1 MKTPGYGR
9 ILLNLGRL
17 MYMDEMTGTVETLQ
31 FGVKTWRGLM
41 ILEHFLLHDDGTET
55 NILENCEPYMKKELK
70 VLRT

>member
-1 MKTPGYGR
+1 
-9 ILLNLGRL
+9 
-17 MYMDEMTGTVETLQ
+17 MDEMTGTVETLQ